1 MQEVHSDSTAQQTHT
16 MQTDEQKHCLLFKL
30 PPELRNRIYS
40 HATSQSEAKQKPLD
54 SELPLDNSNQLTYH
68 DDPSEN
74 YGNHHSLP
82 VVELSQISD
91 VKPSNAL
98 LGTCQRIYGEARA
111 MFVESQH
118 TFWRTHAFLFDL
130 DNDHID
136 GAPAAKEILARLHA
150 GQIGSMPK
158 FSVVFTTGGCLH
170 TFHFLEDDLEMTN
183 EELNEGHPG
192 DCGFYYSGCSHTG
205 DLSLAE
211 LRLRSNDLGM
221 DLLSSMTS
229 GPFLEAHDMKRHSA
243 RTRRRI
249 AAYEKTANAY
259 LSIATR
265 DRELS
270 RIENHAM
277 LRWREERMRF
287 MRKLE
292 SQHVN
297 MKRLM
302 LTGVI
307 QHFCDLLESM

>member
-1 MQEVHSDSTAQQTHT
+1 M

-40 HATSQSEAKQKPLD
+40 YATSQNEAKKNPREP
-54 SELPLDNSNQLTYH
+54 ELPLDNSNHLTYH

-74 YGNHHSLP
+74 YRDHHSLP
-82 VVELSQISD
+82 VVNLSQISE

-98 LGTCQRIYGEARA
+98 LGTCQRIYKEARA
-111 MFVESQH
+111 MFAASQH
-118 TFWRTHAFLFDL
+118 TFWKTHAFLFDL
-130 DNDHID
+130 DNNWND
-136 GAPAAKEILARLHA
+136 GTPAAKEIVARLHA

-158 FSVVFTTGGCLH
+158 FSVVFTTRRCRH
-170 TFHFLEDDLEMTN
+170 TFHFLEDDLEMTD
-183 EELNEGHPG
+183 EEFNKGYPT

-205 DLSLAE
+205 DHSLAE
-211 LRLRSNDLGM
+211 LRLWSNALGM
-221 DLLSSMTS
+221 DLLSSITS
-229 GPFLEAHDMKRHSA
+229 GPFLETHDIKRHSA
-243 RTRRRI
+243 RTRSRI

-292 SQHVN
+292 LQHVN
-297 MKRLM
+297 MKHLM